1 MKINYVLG
9 DQDKT
14 RTKQVATKQ
23 DKIVQVG
30 DSKLDWSRPAPRLVM
45 TDAEDAMIRDIVE
58 KSGYFERS
66 KIRDLDP
73 DLIREFIR

>member
-30 DSKLDWSRPAPRLVM
+30 DSKLDLRPAPRLVM